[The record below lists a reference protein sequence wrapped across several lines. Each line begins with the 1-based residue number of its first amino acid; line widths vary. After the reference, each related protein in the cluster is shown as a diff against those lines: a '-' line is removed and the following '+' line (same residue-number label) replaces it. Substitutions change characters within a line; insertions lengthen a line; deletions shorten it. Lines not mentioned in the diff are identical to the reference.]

1 MIAMKN
7 KRNNICEV
15 GSTLQMD
22 LAYSFFFFHLNFQM
36 FFSRII
42 FISFTIT
49 ITSLSSDTDFLIS
62 SRDIK
67 PTF

>member
-7 KRNNICEV
+7 KWNNICEV

-22 LAYSFFFFHLNFQM
+22 LAYSFFFHLNFQM
-36 FFSRII
+36 FFFPESF

-49 ITSLSSDTDFLIS
+49 ITSLSSDIEFLIS